1 LKRLVDYHS
10 YLKNCVNHRMRLSV
24 GESGAAL
31 LWKCARYHRRNSI
44 SFMAM
49 QPEFTPLTWR
59 TNILACL
66 PIRSSL
72 RNRADDGV
80 YSVLSKD
87 ITGRRPRDDERE
99 WHPFF
104 VERLF
109 PGNWD
114 TMRHLT
120 YRYDWGKR

>member
-1 LKRLVDYHS
+1 MKRLVVYHS
-10 YLKNCVNHRMRLSV
+10 YLKICVNHRMRLSV
-24 GESGAAL
+24 GESGVEL
-31 LWKCARYHRRNSI
+31 LWKPSVAPWI
-44 SFMAM
+44 SFRAM
-49 QPEFTPLTWR
+49 QPEFTPLTNGWGGR
-59 TNILACL
+59 LSYL
-66 PIRSSL
+66 SSMSL

-87 ITGRRPRDDERE
+87 ITGRRPRDDEHE

-114 TMRHLT
+114 TMSNLT
-120 YRYDWGKR
+120 YHYDWGCK